1 VPDVRASAE
10 RLLSRF
16 LARSGRRVMA
26 FKIARG
32 LGIGVALGLFA
43 LLGVALLVGPSVGV
57 IAAALCWSALLLL
70 SLVSTALGIGRIDL
84 LRGPR
89 RALLLA
95 EYDPQLAQRVRSAAE
110 LAAAPNGS
118 PELVTEL
125 LASITGELSALPMA
139 RLVPRPKRWGRMLL
153 GSLAFTCASAAL
165 LASREDVASGL
176 YAMTHPSSG
185 ASERAPSGLWVSR
198 LDVVVSQPRQ
208 LGGEPRVLADP
219 AQIEVPEGS
228 IVELNVR
235 ARFAIDRA
243 VLKLGERTLPFVALE
258 GGLQR
263 LTLTAESSGKL
274 ALQAHVDD
282 GWVEDPKA
290 RSINVIEDAAP
301 NVELQA
307 PASDVAVAADEAVTF
322 NYRAK
327 DDHGLSGIDLVIE
340 VGPGRQRRVRLFGFP
355 EGAPVRAQEGS
366 AEVVPAAFGARSG
379 QTLAV
384 WIEAR
389 DRDTFG
395 GANVGRSPVRTI
407 TVGELHEGHGVPVEL
422 LSRARDAAVD
432 TLAERLESELPS
444 RQGEAQLR
452 VEALA
457 KSTRGFSRA
466 LSALAKS
473 YAGGGGES
481 AAEATLRDMLRRL
494 SRLLRDEKAASEGR
508 DMREPRRADEAL
520 VRELEDD
527 VLWLSDLLG
536 REKLSNA
543 GKAIERLSA
552 TRARMQQ
559 LIEELKKAWDPARK
573 AELLAEIARARA
585 ELEALSQRLAEA
597 EQDVPG
603 DFVNLEALRAA
614 ADQNPLDEIEQ
625 AIQRG
630 DLAAAEQAL
639 ARLDADMQSFQK
651 GVSEGGEAFAAARFG
666 PREQA
671 IEKGRAGL
679 ADLTKRQ
686 KQLAAD
692 TDRVAERAHAR
703 GEQEPDFRS
712 QNQRLTK
719 RAEALERRVR
729 KLGDSDRFHNTE
741 SEAQAGAAQRMRDAR
756 DALRQQNPREAASMA
771 ERAAEDLQ
779 GLAGELMMDA
789 RMFPGPEGAEMERA
803 RSALSLAQETGRL
816 AQEIAR
822 NAPGD
827 APELTPE
834 ESASLQQKAGP
845 QRGLS
850 ESADGLSQDLRSD
863 GPPGLSD
870 GLGRTSR
877 SMKKAAS
884 ALERGDVRE
893 AEAHQR
899 DALERLAELNQ
910 QLERQSKASGP
921 RDNRAE
927 GSSGMGDQD
936 ERVAIPESGQ
946 DARRKELRRRV
957 LDARRA
963 QPPSSFAGAVE
974 RYYQEILR

>member
-1 VPDVRASAE
+1 
-10 RLLSRF
+10 
-16 LARSGRRVMA
+16 MT

-32 LGIGVALGLFA
+32 VGLGLSLGLCA
-43 LLGVALLVGPSVGV
+43 LLVLSLLVGPSLGLV
-57 IAAALCWSALLLL
+57 AAALCWSALLLL
-70 SLVSTALGIGRIDL
+70 AAIATGIGIGRVDV

-89 RALLLA
+89 RALLFA
-95 EYDPQLAQRVRSAAE
+95 EYDPKLAQRVRSAAE
-110 LAAAPNGS
+110 LAASPNGS

-139 RLVPRPKRWGRMLL
+139 RLVPRPRRWGRMFLA
-153 GSLAFTCASAAL
+153 SLAFAGASVAL
-165 LASREDVASGL
+165 LLSREDVASGL
-176 YAMTHPSSG
+176 YAMTHPSRG
-185 ASERAPSGLWVSR
+185 PGEQPPTGLWVSR
-198 LDVVVSQPRQ
+198 LDVVVSQPRT
-208 LGGEPRVLADP
+208 LGGDTRLLSDP
-219 AQIEVPEGS
+219 TQLEVPEGS
-228 IVELNVR
+228 ILELNLR

-243 VLKLGERTLPFVALE
+243 VLKLGERTLPFVASAD
-258 GGLQR
+258 GLQR
-263 LTLTAESSGKL
+263 LTLTAESSGRL
-274 ALQAHVDD
+274 RLQAHIDD

-290 RSINVIEDAAP
+290 RTIQVIKDEAP
-301 NVELQA
+301 SVELQA
-307 PASDVAVAADEAVTF
+307 PASDTSAAADEPVAF
-322 NYRAK
+322 SYRAK
-327 DDHGLSGIDLVIE
+327 DDHGLAGIDLVIE
-340 VGPGRQRRVRLFGFP
+340 LGPQRQRRVRLFGFP
-355 EGAPVRAQEGS
+355 DGAPVRAQEGN
-366 AEVVPAAFGARSG
+366 ADVVPAAFGARSG

-389 DRDTFG
+389 DRDSFG

-422 LSRARDAAVD
+422 LSRARDAAIE
-432 TLAERLESELPS
+432 TLAERLEHELPS
-444 RQGEAQLR
+444 RPGEAQTR
-452 VEALA
+452 AEALA
-457 KSTRGFSRA
+457 KSTRSFSRTLGA
-466 LSALAKS
+466 LVKS

-481 AAEATLRDMLRRL
+481 AAEATLRDMSRRL
-494 SRLLRDEKAASEGR
+494 SRLLRDEKLASESR

-543 GKAIERLSA
+543 AKAIERLSA

-559 LIEELKKAWDPARK
+559 LIEELKKAWDPAQK

-597 EQDVPG
+597 ERDVPG
-603 DFVNLEALRAA
+603 DFVNLEALRQTAE
-614 ADQNPLDEIEQ
+614 QNPLDAIEQ
-625 AIQRG
+625 AVKRG

-679 ADLTKRQ
+679 ADLTRRQ
-686 KQLAAD
+686 KQLASE

-712 QNQRLTK
+712 ENQRLAE

-729 KLGDSDRFHNTE
+729 KLGDSDRFHATE

-756 DALRQQNPREAASMA
+756 DALRQQNPHEAAAMA

-779 GLAGELMMDA
+779 SLAGELMMDA
-789 RMFPGPEGAEMERA
+789 RMFPGPDGAEMDRA
-803 RSALSLAQETGRL
+803 RNALQLAQEAGKL
-816 AQEIAR
+816 AHEIAG

-850 ESADGLSQDLRSD
+850 DSADGLSQDLRSD

-921 RDNRAE
+921 RDTRSE
-927 GSSGMGDQD
+927 GASGMGDQD
-936 ERVAIPESGQ
+936 ERVTIPDSGQ

-963 QPPSSFAGAVE
+963 EPPGSFAGAVE